1 MNGRGLSGT
10 QLPQTLGRPAGGGGQ
25 GSLQPHGLEQGQH
38 APQAGG
44 LSGARSAGE
53 QHHLPLGRLSHRLEL
68 LGRVGDPLGPLD
80 LLQQAVQP
88 LRGQKLRPAHLAHPL
103 GDVGLRLIQGREIDR
118 LLSRYLVQVH
128 LAPDGQ
134 GVQTLLQRSLLA
146 LQQLG
151 GGPHQLLGGEKG
163 VAVVPVVVGQLK
175 QQAGLQTLG
184 IVRRHTQREGQG
196 VRLGE
201 VNPELPCRQD
211 IGVGAHHLQG
221 HVAIG
226 PEQAAGQLHGQL
238 MLRQELQQAAHSH
251 LLPEGLADGPG
262 SLGGHPPQPGKLLRF
277 LLHDPQGVLAE
288 LLDEQAGG
296 GLAHSLH
303 RTGGQVVVDLL
314 QPLGQ
319 AALHHIRPK
328 LDAVGGVAHP
338 LPPDSEVLPGGHPG
352 HGANHSHLLLTYIQA
367 QDGIA
372 VFLVMKDQRGDR
384 PLQYRQFRALLRHG
398 DRSSLFLSLC
408 PGCCGFLRG
417 LAPLVVRFCRDFAL
431 RGGAPGRRALR
442 ASWSMKGG
450 RPSVAARSPLRDVSP
465 VIP

>member
-1 MNGRGLSGT
+1 
-10 QLPQTLGRPAGGGGQ
+10 
-25 GSLQPHGLEQGQH
+25 
-38 APQAGG
+38 
-44 LSGARSAGE
+44 
-53 QHHLPLGRLSHRLEL
+53 
-68 LGRVGDPLGPLD
+68 
-80 LLQQAVQP
+80 
-88 LRGQKLRPAHLAHPL
+88 
-103 GDVGLRLIQGREIDR
+103 
-118 LLSRYLVQVH
+118 
-128 LAPDGQ
+128 
-134 GVQTLLQRSLLA
+134 
-146 LQQLG
+146 
-151 GGPHQLLGGEKG
+151 
-163 VAVVPVVVGQLK
+163 
-175 QQAGLQTLG
+175 
-184 IVRRHTQREGQG
+184 
-196 VRLGE
+196 
-201 VNPELPCRQD
+201 
-211 IGVGAHHLQG
+211 
-221 HVAIG
+221 
-226 PEQAAGQLHGQL
+226 

-262 SLGGHPPQPGKLLRF
+262 PLGGHPPQPGKLLRF

-372 VFLVMKDQRGDR
+372 VFLVLKDQRGDR